1 MMRHLVLALLLSSNS
16 HVVSAMKLNI
26 HMPLH
31 KVNSSW
37 TFDSCPYNAALEA
50 NLALRENSDT
60 EELNFFETHTPHI
73 TLFLTE
79 FDVPDENETILNEIA
94 AIVDQ
99 VVSNHS
105 HTMCNVQWPEQ
116 QGSPHVA
123 SAYAMYPIPESDCLH
138 QLSNDIVTALQPYVK
153 RPQEIPAWV
162 YNLPLFTQW
171 RKIWYIKKYG
181 SPNVFG
187 DYTPHVTVGYDE
199 SADPEDRKQAL
210 LLEQV
215 QQSFRLKCQGLL
227 TTVAVG
233 RVGPGGS
240 VFQNGIVGST
250 LLKEALVDAA
260 NQEE

>member
-1 MMRHLVLALLLSSNS
+1 
-16 HVVSAMKLNI
+16 MKLNI

-50 NLALRENSDT
+50 NLALREDSDT

-79 FDVPDENETILNEIA
+79 FDVPDDNETILNEIA

-105 HTMCNVQWPEQ
+105 QHTMCNVQWPQ
-116 QGSPHVA
+116 DNSAHVA
-123 SAYAMYPIPESDCLH
+123 GAYAMYPIPENECLH

-153 RPQEIPAWV
+153 RPQEIPPWV
-162 YNLPLFTQW
+162 YNLPLFAQW

-199 SADPEDRKQAL
+199 SAAPEDRKQVL
-210 LLEQV
+210 QV
-215 QQSFRLKCQGLL
+215 QQQAFRLTCQGLL

-240 VFQNGIVGST
+240 VFQHGIVGST
-250 LLKEALVDAA
+250 LLKEPLAPVAE
-260 NQEE
+260 QEE